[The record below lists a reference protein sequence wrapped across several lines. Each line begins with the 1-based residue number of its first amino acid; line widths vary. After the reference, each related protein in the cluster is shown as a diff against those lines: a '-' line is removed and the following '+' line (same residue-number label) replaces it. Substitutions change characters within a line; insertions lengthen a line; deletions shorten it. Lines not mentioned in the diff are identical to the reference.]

1 MHANHRDFDRF
12 MLRQLIGCDVVRRST
27 AACILG
33 CQVSMPVVLGPTGL
47 AGLIWPMARSWARV
61 RPKRSGCTLV
71 LSMISI

>member
-12 MLRQLIGCDVVRRST
+12 MLRKPIGCDVVRCST

-61 RPKRSGCTLV
+61 RPSVRGAL
-71 LSMISI
+71 

>member
-1 MHANHRDFDRF
+1 
-12 MLRQLIGCDVVRRST
+12 MLRKPIGCDVVRRST

-61 RPKRSGCTLV
+61 RPSVRGAL
-71 LSMISI
+71 